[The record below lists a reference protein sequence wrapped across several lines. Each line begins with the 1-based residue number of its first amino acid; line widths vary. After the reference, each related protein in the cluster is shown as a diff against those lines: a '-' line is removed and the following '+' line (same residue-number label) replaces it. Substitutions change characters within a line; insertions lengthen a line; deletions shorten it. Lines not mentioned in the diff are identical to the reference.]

1 MKKMPTTANVFS
13 PIPVN
18 VEIKMPA
25 ASPKKMLASTTDTSV
40 ASVLTVK
47 KSAFLAIVS
56 I

>member
-1 MKKMPTTANVFS
+1 MKKMPTTANVLS
-13 PIPVN
+13 PIPTN

>member
-1 MKKMPTTANVFS
+1 MKKMPTTANVFG

-25 ASPKKMLASTTDTSV
+25 ASPKKMLASTTDTRV
-40 ASVLTVK
+40 ASVLTV
-47 KSAFLAIVS
+47 AFVAIVS